1 MARLIDADALIEE
14 LNKLAIKAN
23 DLGEYSATNFIINL
37 VKNRPAAYDVEK
49 VVEEAKEISRYVAYG
64 NYDRDIGMTHR
75 VVPFDALEKILK
87 AGGVE

>member
-37 VKNRPAAYDVEK
+37 VKNRPTAYDVEK
-49 VVEEAKEISRYVAYG
+49 VVAELESRKELLDIARIPTTQKNVGQNAY
-64 NYDRDIGMTHR
+64 NMAIDI
-75 VVPFDALEKILK
+75 VK